1 MSNKRQ
7 KKKLYKR
14 LAGRN
19 PPKWMRYKG
28 KIYHIVVNKPWG
40 GEKEYQRLLE
50 LVRLENFNRLMTKR
64 RRQNRCRR
72 CFKIR

>member
-1 MSNKRQ
+1 MRNRQ

-19 PPKWMRYKG
+19 PPEGMRYKG
-28 KIYHIVVNKPWG
+28 RIYHVAINKPWG
-40 GEKEYQRLLE
+40 GEKEYQRRRE
-50 LVRLENFNRLMTKR
+50 LARLENFNRLMTKR

>member
-1 MSNKRQ
+1 MKKRQ

-14 LAGRN
+14 LTGRN
-19 PPKWMRYKG
+19 PPKWMYYQGRK
-28 KIYHIVVNKPWG
+28 YHMAIHKPWG
-40 GEKEYQRLLE
+40 GEKEYQRSLE
-50 LVRLENFNRLMTKR
+50 LARLENFNRLMTKR

>member
-14 LAGRN
+14 LVSRN

-28 KIYHIVVNKPWG
+28 EIYHIVVNKPWG
-40 GEKEYQRLLE
+40 GGKGVSAVTGIGQTGE
-50 LVRLENFNRLMTKR
+50 F
-64 RRQNRCRR
+64 
-72 CFKIR
+72 